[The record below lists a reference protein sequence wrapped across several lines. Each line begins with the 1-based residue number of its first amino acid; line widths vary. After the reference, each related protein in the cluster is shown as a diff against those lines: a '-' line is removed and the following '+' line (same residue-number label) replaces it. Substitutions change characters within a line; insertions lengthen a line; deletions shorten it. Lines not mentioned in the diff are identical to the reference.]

1 MRQIT
6 LIVTFAFVSLFT
18 FLIASL
24 ATTDTLKD
32 DFKDPRLTKELW
44 EIKKGDWEIKDGWW
58 ESNSPAV
65 GQGSFVLF
73 SDIETHDNLAIRVK
87 CRDKGGG
94 WSNCYTIFAY
104 VDDDEVYYA
113 GARIGRG
120 NWTIE
125 KSALA
130 GGEQNFGE
138 VADGRVKAGGVIIP
152 YTVSIEGKDVVI
164 YDEKDKEV
172 NRHSFG
178 KMPIGR
184 IGLAHENTITQYNDF
199 EVEGPKVK
207 GLSVQPLGKLA
218 VTWARIKKRL

>member
-138 VADGRVKAGGVIIP
+138 VADGRVNGGVIIP

>member
-6 LIVTFAFVSLFT
+6 LIVTFAFVSSFT
-18 FLIASL
+18 FLISSL
-24 ATTDTLKD
+24 ATADTLKD
-32 DFKDPRLTKELW
+32 DFKDARLTKELW
-44 EIKKGDWEIKDGWW
+44 EIKKGDWKIKDGWW

-184 IGLAHENTITQYNDF
+184 IGLAHENTITQYDDF

-218 VTWARIKKRL
+218 VTWARIKKHL

>member
-44 EIKKGDWEIKDGWW
+44 EIKKGDWKIKDGWW

-184 IGLAHENTITQYNDF
+184 IGLAHENTITQYDDF